1 MQTASSSLIA
11 RARGA
16 SHPRRLAR
24 LLAPLGIVLLVAW
37 CVWNP
42 LANAGALAIVT
53 APNAGKPVRTH
64 ADPGETLVDVG
75 PPAATLSV
83 EVVEATTGSPP
94 RGTIFV
100 LHGIRAAKGWMRG
113 WASLLAAQGYR
124 AVLVDLRGHGGSS
137 GDALTYGVLESQDLQ
152 RLLDALIASR
162 RVSGPVGAFGVS
174 YGAAAAVEWASL
186 DDRVRAVVAVA
197 PFASLRDVVPGYLPI
212 RLPTFFT
219 NRAIHLAGERGGF
232 DPDRASPLE
241 AAVATHASVLLL
253 HGSADAKIPAD
264 HSRRIHAAAPEHTT
278 LVIIPGRGHDDVM
291 DSPEANLASRAPA
304 WFDTHLR

>member
-1 MQTASSSLIA
+1 M
-11 RARGA
+11 
-16 SHPRRLAR
+16 
-24 LLAPLGIVLLVAW
+24 AW

-42 LANAGALAIVT
+42 IANAGAFAIVT
-53 APNAGKPVRTH
+53 APNAGKPPRTH
-64 ADPGETLVDVG
+64 ADPAEALVEVG

-83 EVVEATTGSPP
+83 EIVEPTTGSPP

-113 WASLLAAQGYR
+113 WASFLSAYGYR

-137 GDALTYGVLESQDLQ
+137 GDALTYGVLDSQDL
-152 RLLDALIASR
+152 RRVLDTLITSR

-174 YGAAAAVEWASL
+174 YGAATAIEWAGV

-219 NRAIHLAGERGGF
+219 NRAIDLAGERGGF

-241 AAVATHASVLLL
+241 AAQATRADVLLV
-253 HGSADAKIPAD
+253 HGAEDAKIPAD
-264 HSRRIHAAAPEHTT
+264 HSRRIHAAAPDHTT
-278 LVIIPGRGHDDVM
+278 LVVVPGRGHDDVTG
-291 DSPEANLASRAPA
+291 SPEANLRSRAPA
-304 WFDTHLR
+304 WFDAHLR